1 MMVKKILTIR
11 MRDCLKDEEADYE
24 KVRLRDRGNNLLAD
38 NIDILVK
45 EEGKSRLNLKQV
57 RAT

>member
-1 MMVKKILTIR
+1 